1 MGIEPLKQKIRPRG
15 FWQSYRR
22 NLKDGFGEADDERRI
37 EYGRIGTR
45 HVGDTGELWIFKKEQ
60 DLQWQKLPEKQSLSY
75 LQLKLE

>member
-1 MGIEPLKQKIRPRG
+1 MGVEPLKQKIRPRG

-45 HVGDTGELWIFKKEQ
+45 HVGDTGEL
-60 DLQWQKLPEKQSLSY
+60 
-75 LQLKLE
+75 